1 MSDIQLSERPS
12 ADVERLA
19 EAAREA
25 LTDSM
30 VERLTTTSANAM
42 EVVDRLND
50 PGTSDAIHALID
62 RVTELHKGG
71 GLDALFDLLRVIN
84 GAREA
89 ATDSM
94 VERLVTTSGNA
105 LQVLDHLNDE
115 DTGAA
120 IEQTVH
126 RLTELHKAGAIDTL
140 FDTVLLLHAARS
152 AATDSIIERLFAS
165 FEQMLNTVGTEALG
179 LLAENACH
187 ALCEAAEESEQ
198 VPAKGGLFTVLSLM
212 AQPQTQRSLLF
223 LLNFGEKLRQRTSA
237 AR

>member
-1 MSDIQLSERPS
+1 MSDTELSERRS
-12 ADVERLA
+12 ADVVRLA

-50 PGTSDAIHALID
+50 PGTSEAIHALID

-71 GLDALFDLLRVIN
+71 GLDALFDLLRLVN

-94 VERLVTTSGNA
+94 VERLTVTTGNA
-105 LQVLDHLNDE
+105 LQLLDHLNNE
-115 DTGAA
+115 DTSSA

-126 RLTELHKAGAIDTL
+126 RFTELHKAGAVDTL
-140 FDTVLLLHAARS
+140 
-152 AATDSIIERLFAS
+152 
-165 FEQMLNTVGTEALG
+165 
-179 LLAENACH
+179 
-187 ALCEAAEESEQ
+187 
-198 VPAKGGLFTVLSLM
+198 
-212 AQPQTQRSLLF
+212 
-223 LLNFGEKLRQRTSA
+223 
-237 AR
+237 

>member
-1 MSDIQLSERPS
+1 MNDTKLSERPS

-42 EVVDRLND
+42 EVVDRLSD
-50 PGTSDAIHALID
+50 PVTSDAVHALID

-71 GLDALFDLLRVIN
+71 GLEALFDMLRLVN

-89 ATDSM
+89 ATDQM
-94 VERLVTTSGNA
+94 VERMTVTAGNA
-105 LQVLDHLNDE
+105 LQLLDQLNNE

-120 IEQTVH
+120 IEHTVH
-126 RLTELHKAGAIDTL
+126 RFTELHKAGAIDTL
-140 FDTVLLLHAARS
+140 FDTVMLLHAARS
-152 AATDSIIERLFAS
+152 ATTDSIIERLFAS

-198 VPAKGGLFTVLSLM
+198 VPAKGGLFSVLSLLT
-212 AQPQTQRSLLF
+212 QPQTQRSLLF